1 MTRARTLFALSLLV
15 LSPATVSARDA
26 PAGIVQLSER
36 ITDALDRIETKLRQ
50 DKRAWQEAMEF
61 YFGAVESELAQA
73 RLKRREF
80 RHAGL
85 ALRLRTSWTKEP
97 FRTAVLMRLAEI
109 DLAADE
115 VSEARLRRLRE
126 IDGRR
131 RAELDRLVSLV
142 SRLRTGQVELT
153 RYLSDRS
160 LSKRVG
166 EIDLS
171 RVALAVAEARRLRR
185 GSTVEQEREEAAV
198 AKERDR
204 LEEAVKGFREF
215 LDVLD
220 RAIELVPAGE

>member
-1 MTRARTLFALSLLV
+1 MTRARALVALSLLI
-15 LSPATVSARDA
+15 LSSAMALAKDA
-26 PAGIVQLSER
+26 PAGIVRLSER
-36 ITDALDRIETKLRQ
+36 ITGALDRIEKKLRQ
-50 DKRAWQEAMEF
+50 DKQAWREAMEF

-80 RHAGL
+80 RHAEL

-115 VSEARLRRLRE
+115 VSAARLRRLRE
-126 IDGRR
+126 IDGQR
-131 RAELDRLVSLV
+131 RAELDRLISLV
-142 SRLRTGQVELT
+142 SRLRIGQVELT
-153 RYLSDRS
+153 RYLSDTS

-185 GSTVEQEREEAAV
+185 SPAVDREQAEADIE
-198 AKERDR
+198 KERDR
-204 LEEAVKGFREF
+204 LEEAVKGFRDF

-220 RAIELVPAGE
+220 RAIESVPVKE

>member
-1 MTRARTLFALSLLV
+1 MTRTRALAALSLLF
-15 LSPATVSARDA
+15 LSPAAALAKDA
-26 PAGIVQLSER
+26 PAGIVHLSGK
-36 ITDALDRIETKLRQ
+36 ITGALDRIEKKLRQ
-50 DKRAWQEAMEF
+50 DKQAWQEAMEF

-80 RHAGL
+80 RHAEL

-115 VSEARLRRLRE
+115 VSAARLRRLRE
-126 IDGRR
+126 IDGQR
-131 RAELDRLVSLV
+131 RAELDRLISLV
-142 SRLRTGQVELT
+142 SRLRIGQVELT

-160 LSKRVG
+160 LSTRVG

-185 GSTVEQEREEAAV
+185 SPAIGRERAAAAIEE
-198 AKERDR
+198 ERDR
-204 LEEAVKGFREF
+204 LEEAVRGFREF
-215 LDVLD
+215 LDLLD
-220 RAIELVPAGE
+220 RAIELVPDEE

>member
-1 MTRARTLFALSLLV
+1 MTRSRTVFAVSLLF
-15 LSPATVSARDA
+15 LSPATVPAKDA

-61 YFGAVESELAQA
+61 YFGAVGSELAQA

-80 RHAGL
+80 RHAEL
-85 ALRLRTSWTKEP
+85 ALRLRTSWAKEP

-115 VSEARLRRLRE
+115 VSEVQLRRLRE
-126 IDGRR
+126 IDGQR
-131 RAELDRLVSLV
+131 RAALDRLISLV
-142 SRLRTGQVELT
+142 SRLRIGQVELT
-153 RYLSDRS
+153 RYLSDTS

-185 GSTVEQEREEAAV
+185 SPAVEQEQAEADV
-198 AKERDR
+198 EKERDR

-220 RAIELVPAGE
+220 RAIELVPVGE

>member
-1 MTRARTLFALSLLV
+1 MTPTRTLFALSLLF
-15 LSPATVSARDA
+15 LFPATAPAKDA
-26 PAGIVQLSER
+26 PAGIVRLSEK
-36 ITDALDRIETKLRQ
+36 ITGALDRIEKKLRQ
-50 DKRAWQEAMEF
+50 DKRVWREAMEF

-80 RHAGL
+80 RHAEL

-115 VSEARLRRLRE
+115 VSEAQLRRLRE
-126 IDGRR
+126 IDGQR
-131 RAELDRLVSLV
+131 RAELDRLISLV
-142 SRLRTGQVELT
+142 SRLRIGQVELT
-153 RYLSDRS
+153 RYLSDTS

-185 GSTVEQEREEAAV
+185 SSAVEQEPAEADV
-198 AKERDR
+198 EKVRDR
-204 LEEAVKGFREF
+204 LEQAVKGFREF